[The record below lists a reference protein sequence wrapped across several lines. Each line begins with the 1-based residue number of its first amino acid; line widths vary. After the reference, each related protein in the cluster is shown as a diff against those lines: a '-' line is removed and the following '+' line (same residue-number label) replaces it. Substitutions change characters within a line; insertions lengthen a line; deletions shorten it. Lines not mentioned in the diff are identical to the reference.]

1 MLGRRGVLRPLA
13 VGDVAPDFTLEG
25 TGGGPYR
32 QADLLRQGPVALF
45 FYPGDNTP
53 G

>member
-1 MLGRRGVLRPLA
+1 MLGRKGMLRPLA
-13 VGDVAPDFTLEG
+13 VGDVAPDFTLAG

-32 QADLLRQGPVALF
+32 LPELLRRGPVALF
-45 FYPGDNTP
+45 FYPGNDTP

>member
-1 MLGRRGVLRPLA
+1 MLGRKGILRPLA
-13 VGDVAPDFTLEG
+13 VGDVAPDFALEG

-32 QADLLRQGPVALF
+32 LPELLRSGAVALF

>member
-1 MLGRRGVLRPLA
+1 MLGHKGLLRPLA
-13 VGDVAPDFTLEG
+13 VGDSAPDFTLEG

-32 QADLLRQGPVALF
+32 LTELLRRGSVALF

>member
-1 MLGRRGVLRPLA
+1 MLGRKGLLRPLA
-13 VGDVAPDFTLEG
+13 VGDIAPDFTLEG

-32 QADLLRQGPVALF
+32 LSGLLRQGAVALF

>member
-1 MLGRRGVLRPLA
+1 MPERPREPLA
-13 VGDVAPDFTLEG
+13 VGTPAPDFTLEG
-25 TGGGPYR
+25 TMGGPYR
-32 QADLLRQGPVALF
+32 LAELLVRGPVALF

>member
-1 MLGRRGVLRPLA
+1 MLGRKGLLRPLA
-13 VGDVAPDFTLEG
+13 VGDIAPDFTLAG

-32 QADLLRQGPVALF
+32 LPELLRQGSVALY